1 MNEAKQFFT
10 LFGLTHSL
18 SLSFSIDC
26 VVDNRRRNQNNVD
39 NIEQRPRAPN
49 KTNKHSNFF
58 TQNCVLFG
66 LLIINSNMSI
76 SNFSNEQRMNEQEI
90 ETIIQ
95 IRRNLILRSISGY
108 FCSLV
113 FGVDREICSMWN
125 NTARQ
130 TSSETF
136 FLYFNV
142 TLVMAIGLAH

>member
-1 MNEAKQFFT
+1 MKEAKQFFT

-39 NIEQRPRAPN
+39 NIEQRPQAPN

-76 SNFSNEQRMNEQEI
+76 SNFSNEQRMNERTRDRNNHPDKEKPYIEI
-90 ETIIQ
+90 DIGLFLFVSV
-95 IRRNLILRSISGY
+95 RCRSRNLFDVEQHGAP
-108 FCSLV
+108 
-113 FGVDREICSMWN
+113 D
-125 NTARQ
+125 
-130 TSSETF
+130 
-136 FLYFNV
+136 FL
-142 TLVMAIGLAH
+142 